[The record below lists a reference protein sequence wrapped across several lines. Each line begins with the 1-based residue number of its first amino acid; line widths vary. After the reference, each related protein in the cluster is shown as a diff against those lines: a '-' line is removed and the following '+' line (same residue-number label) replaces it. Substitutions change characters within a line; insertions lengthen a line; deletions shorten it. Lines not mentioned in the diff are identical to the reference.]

1 MAIEEE
7 EEDFS
12 FPATTADSPPRFI
25 DSPPLWRSVSV
36 PPPHETP
43 ERLDGKEESKE
54 TCNNNQRKNF
64 SRNMKI
70 ERREE
75 EEEEDVDDEE
85 EKMDMLWEDLNEEY
99 SRNNSDRDVQ
109 TSCVKTLKL
118 SKFNR
123 HSLSGKKLSI
133 LLLMKILR
141 KVFFV
146 HNSRCSIKKPGMVT

>member
-1 MAIEEE
+1 MAIEE

-25 DSPPLWRSVSV
+25 DSPPLWHPVSV
-36 PPPHETP
+36 PSPHEIL
-43 ERLDGKEESKE
+43 ERQDGKEESKE
-54 TCNNNQRKNF
+54 SCNNNQRNNF
-64 SRNMKI
+64 SRGMEI

-75 EEEEDVDDEE
+75 GEEDVEDEE
-85 EKMDMLWEDLNEEY
+85 EKMDMLWEDLNDEY

-109 TSCVKTLKL
+109 ISCVKTFKL
-118 SKFNR
+118 SKSNR
-123 HSLSGKKLSI
+123 HLISGKKLSI

-146 HNSRCSIKKPGMVT
+146 HNSRSSIKKPGMVT